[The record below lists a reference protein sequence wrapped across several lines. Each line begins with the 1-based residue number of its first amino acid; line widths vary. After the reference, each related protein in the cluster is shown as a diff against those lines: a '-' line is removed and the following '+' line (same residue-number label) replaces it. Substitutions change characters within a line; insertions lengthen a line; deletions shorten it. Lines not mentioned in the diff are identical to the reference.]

1 MVKSNSANA
10 YTLIELLVVIAVM
23 GFVAALS
30 FYGIRG
36 QDKTHYL
43 SSAQKDFINNMR
55 SLQNKAKTGADGL
68 AVRSFILTNGSTWS
82 NGITYTITGGGT
94 KAICFVNPNL
104 PTFTTVAKC
113 ESCVTGSGYICTGTT
128 ADSPAFLDVTFS
140 NGVSAPKTVRIE
152 GSGMEIGRIY
162 ERN

>member
-1 MVKSNSANA
+1 MKFQIRNG
-10 YTLIELLVVIAVM
+10 YTLIEMLVVIAIMSFIAVM
-23 GFVAALS
+23 SL
-30 FYGIRG
+30 YGMKN

-43 SSAQKDFINNMR
+43 NSAQKDFLNTLR
-55 SLQNKAKTGADGL
+55 STQNKVNTGANGL
-68 AVRSFILTNGSTWS
+68 AVRSFILTSGSTWG

-104 PTFTTVAKC
+104 STFTSVNKC

-128 ADSPAFLDVTFS
+128 ASSPAFLDVIFS
-140 NGVSAPKTVRIE
+140 NGVASKTVRIE
-152 GSGMEIGRIY
+152 GTGMTIGRIY